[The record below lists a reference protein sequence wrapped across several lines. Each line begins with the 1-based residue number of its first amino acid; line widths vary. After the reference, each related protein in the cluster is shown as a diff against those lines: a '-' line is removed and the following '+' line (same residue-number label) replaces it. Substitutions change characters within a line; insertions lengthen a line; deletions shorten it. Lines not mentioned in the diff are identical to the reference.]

1 MKRKKASGFYEILWA
16 GCKPED
22 AGFLGMQ
29 KAGIQF

>member
-1 MKRKKASGFYEILWA
+1 MKRKKASDFYEILWA
-16 GCKPED
+16 GGKPEE